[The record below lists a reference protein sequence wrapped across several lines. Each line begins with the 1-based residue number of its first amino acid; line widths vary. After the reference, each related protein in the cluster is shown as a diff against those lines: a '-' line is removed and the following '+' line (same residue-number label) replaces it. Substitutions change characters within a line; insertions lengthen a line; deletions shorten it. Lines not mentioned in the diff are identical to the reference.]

1 MIGVKLLERYELVEQ
16 IGHGGMGVVYRARDP
31 LLDREVAVKML
42 PPGALRPDTEERFRR
57 EARLV
62 AQMDHP
68 GIVPIFD
75 FGQYLGSL
83 FLVMPVVE
91 GTTLRKLTE
100 KGDLHLGEVLEI
112 AAQSAEALDYSHSR
126 GVVHRDIK
134 PDNIMVSLESEPMRV
149 RLMDFGLARDTGHGK
164 LTHSG
169 GIVGTISYM
178 SPEQI
183 QGGAVGVG
191 ADLYGLG
198 AVLYECLAGEA
209 PFVGPLYALV
219 PRIISEMPPSLR
231 SRAIEV
237 DEELDTLVLSCLS
250 KDPAQRPRT
259 GRELAT
265 GLRRAAARLGG
276 EALRRLIASP
286 AAARKGTTSVPL
298 VGRQLELQQITS
310 RLQQVLAG
318 EGQTLLVE
326 GEAGIGKSRLLD
338 EIAALCRAR
347 GLRVVRGRLADRQ
360 SALPYQG
367 FCELVQDGLRTRDTS
382 MSSSGNLQELAELA
396 GELVSR
402 FPLLAEVEELR
413 SLAESEPGGEAA
425 AASTGPL
432 EIAQLFARTLQ
443 KITAGRPFAILLEDI
458 HLASEPTAETL
469 ERFASF
475 LAKSPILLAAS
486 LRPSEVEAGSRSA
499 RLLSH
504 WREDPR
510 STRLR
515 LEALEGEEFTRLVGY
530 QLGIDEPP
538 ADLVE
543 KLFKASEGNPLFVRE
558 LIRAWCDTS
567 ELRRG
572 ADGSWTFSGS
582 RSLLSGDALPQAVK
596 DAVERHL
603 DRLPAPHRR
612 LLELAAVLGPRFDFD
627 ELVALLSETGLPGV
641 DSSVV
646 GGMDLER
653 LAEKMIEAL
662 LQAGVL
668 VEERRGFLCF
678 ASLLQ
683 REVLYHRLSRRERRA
698 CHRKAAEHL
707 LRRFAGRE
715 EKVLAAIFHHAAEGE
730 LVEATEIWGLEL
742 ARRALS
748 SSQGEEAVKVARKA
762 LEAEGE
768 EAGEAPGLQR
778 GELLLTLAEA
788 ERLLGDLDAALDA
801 GERAFVTFDR
811 ADAPAAA
818 ARTAHLLADTA
829 WQARRGE
836 LARAWVE
843 RGLELARAA
852 EAGGGVAGSSV
863 AIFGD
868 TLESLLLLGATV
880 TNLRGEHEE
889 ARQYFDE
896 LERRSRGKTADPRF
910 EEGGTLRIAF
920 TSADPEIDPVHAAS
934 REELELCAL
943 LYDVLIE
950 RAGEMQSPLLES
962 AFLSADGRRCELRLR
977 AGLAFS
983 DGTPVGAPQV
993 KVSLERV
1000 ARARRGRLPAALA
1013 VIDGIDAFVRGQE
1026 EDIRGL
1032 DVIGER
1038 ALLCELSEPLP
1049 IFPAL
1054 LSDPTLALV
1063 REVADLAGNRRLY
1076 GTGPFEL
1083 EAVEPGR
1090 LLLARRKSPG
1100 GARSARLE
1108 RLEVELGMESSAVLA
1123 ALRAGELDLGG
1134 DLPSEEIESVL
1145 RDPRLRSGYVE
1156 QARQNVIFLLLRRAL
1171 STAQRR
1177 ALIAAIDVFSL
1188 VQVWGRLA
1196 QPAFGLLPPG
1206 VLGHDAGRR
1215 PLQFDPEPSQLI
1227 ELRLRCGIDRRLM
1240 QRHRAFFE
1248 RLKSRLELAGVLA
1261 DWQEMD
1267 TPPRSDRVDF
1277 DLLFVR
1283 ATAASDDPDEL
1294 AFGLFHSR
1302 RGRLRAYLSSD
1313 ELDALLEEGRLETR
1327 PLQRA
1332 EIYRRIEEALL
1343 VSGLFLPLFHEIDS
1357 RVAGP
1362 EVRGLRLSPRP
1373 PFLDYGRLAKG
1384 EAIEDRAL
1392 RAARGGEIHVPLPG
1406 KPEELDPLLGLW
1418 SDFVELLP
1426 NVFETLV
1433 RVEEGAR
1440 TEPWLAESWEARG
1453 GGARYHLHL
1462 RQGVRFHDGRRFS
1475 SRDVRWSFERL
1486 LRSPRTEA
1494 HFPLLPIK
1502 GARAFRAGST
1512 DTIAG
1517 LQLLSAHEL
1526 LIELEKPIAFFPSL
1540 LSHPLTAIVPE
1551 GAQTLAATWRD
1562 GCVGSGAF
1570 RVLRFEPQKRLEL
1583 ERNPD
1588 YWRAGFPKADRLTFH
1603 FGLDSKKVAADF
1615 RLGRLS
1621 LASDLPP
1628 EEIDALRRDP
1638 EFAAG
1643 YRETPRLATYFLVL
1657 DPRHQPFSDR
1667 EKRRELAAALNLG
1680 ACLPA
1685 AGRLAMR
1692 AHGLIPPGLLGY
1704 EAPAPLPALPPAEPI
1719 DRAKVFVRVVKH
1731 PVFTSPYSK
1740 LWQKLKDGA
1749 AAAGFELDEVE
1760 LAPGQATPF
1769 FREGRADLLA
1779 FRWVADYP
1787 DTDGFLAN
1795 LLHSEEGALGQV
1807 FGLPEL
1813 DRQIE
1818 RARSETDPG
1827 MRHVL
1832 YREID
1837 EKLVHDALV
1846 LPLFHEQIYRFR
1858 HPSVRGFR
1866 FGMSTPEV
1874 RYDELYVRR

>member
-100 KGDLHLGEVLEI
+100 KGNLHLGEVLEI
-112 AAQSAEALDYSHSR
+112 AAQSAEALDYSHAR

-134 PDNIMVSLESEPMRV
+134 PDNIMVALESEPMRV

-183 QGGAVGVG
+183 QGGAVGVA

-209 PFVGPLYALV
+209 PFVGPLYSLV
-219 PRIISEMPPSLR
+219 PRIVAETPPLLR
-231 SRAIEV
+231 GRGVEV
-237 DEELDTLVLSCLS
+237 DEELDALVLACLA
-250 KDPAQRPRT
+250 KDPAARPKT

-276 EALRRLIASP
+276 EALSRRIAAPTAGSP
-286 AAARKGTTSVPL
+286 AGPSVPL
-298 VGRQLELQQITS
+298 VGRQLELQQITG

-318 EGQTLLVE
+318 EAQTLLVE
-326 GEAGIGKSRLLD
+326 AEAGIGKSRLLD
-338 EIAALCRAR
+338 EIAALCRSR

-360 SALPYQG
+360 SALPFQG

-396 GELVSR
+396 SELVAR

-413 SLAESEPGGEAA
+413 SLAEPSSDGAPGAA
-425 AASTGPL
+425 GGGAL

-458 HLASEPTAETL
+458 HLASENTTETL
-469 ERFASF
+469 ERFATF
-475 LAKSPILLAAS
+475 LAKSPLLLVAS
-486 LRPSEVEAGSRSA
+486 LRPSEVEAGGKTA
-499 RLLSH
+499 RLLLH

-510 STRLR
+510 TTRLR
-515 LEALEGEEFTRLVGY
+515 LEPLAGEDFARLVGLH
-530 QLGIDEPP
+530 LGIDEP
-538 ADLVE
+538 AAELVDR
-543 KLFKASEGNPLFVRE
+543 LFAASEGNPLFVRE

-572 ADGSWTFSGS
+572 SDGSWTFSGS
-582 RSLLSGDALPQAVK
+582 RALLSGNALPQAVK
-596 DAVERHL
+596 EAVERHL

-627 ELVALLSETGLPGV
+627 DLVALLSETGLPGV

-646 GGMDLER
+646 GAMGLER
-653 LAEKMIEAL
+653 FTEKMVEVL

-668 VEERRGFLCF
+668 VEERRLFLCF

-698 CHRKAAEHL
+698 CHRKVAEHL

-715 EKVLAAIFHHAAEGE
+715 EKALAAIFHHAAEGE
-730 LVEATEIWGLEL
+730 LAPVTEKWGLEL
-742 ARRALS
+742 ARRALAA
-748 SSQGEEAVKVARKA
+748 SQGEEAARVARKA
-762 LEAEGE
+762 LDAEGE
-768 EAGEAPGLQR
+768 EAGDSAGFAR
-778 GELLLTLAEA
+778 GELQRTLAEA
-788 ERLLGDLDAALDA
+788 ERLLGDLDAALEAADK
-801 GERAFVTFDR
+801 AFTAFDR
-811 ADAPAAA
+811 ADQPAAA
-818 ARTAHLLADTA
+818 AQTAYFLAETA

-852 EAGGGVAGSSV
+852 AVGSRDAVAE
-863 AIFGD
+863 
-868 TLESLLLLGATV
+868 TLECLLLLGATV
-880 TNLRGEHEE
+880 ANLRGEHEE
-889 ARQYFDE
+889 ARHYFDE
-896 LERRSRGKTADPRF
+896 LERRGRGPATDLHLA
-910 EEGGTLRIAF
+910 EGGTLRIAF
-920 TSADPEIDPVHAAS
+920 ASRELELDPVEAAS
-934 REELELCAL
+934 REEIEASAL

-950 RAGEMQSPLLES
+950 RAGELQSPLLES

-977 AGLAFS
+977 AGLAFA
-983 DGTPVGAPQV
+983 DGTPISAALV
-993 KVSLERV
+993 KTSLERA
-1000 ARARRGRLPAALA
+1000 ARGRRGRLPAALA
-1013 VIDGIDAFVRGQE
+1013 VLDGVDAFLRGQE
-1026 EDIRGL
+1026 DEIRGL
-1032 DVIGER
+1032 DLIGER
-1038 ALLCELSEPLP
+1038 ALLCELAEPLP

-1054 LSDPTLALV
+1054 LSDPTLAV
-1063 REVADLAGNRRLY
+1063 VHEVADPAGNKRLY
-1076 GTGPFEL
+1076 GSGPFEL
-1083 EAVEPGR
+1083 EAVEPRR
-1090 LLLARRKSPG
+1090 LLLTRRRRPG
-1100 GARSARLE
+1100 GARHSRLDHLEIELGVESAR
-1108 RLEVELGMESSAVLA
+1108 MLA
-1123 ALRAGELDLGG
+1123 ALRSGEVDLGG

-1145 RDPRLRSGYVE
+1145 RDPRLRSGYLE
-1156 QARQNVIFLLLRRAL
+1156 QARQNVVFVLLRLAL
-1171 STAQRR
+1171 TAEERS
-1177 ALIAAIDVFSL
+1177 ALIAAIDAFAL
-1188 VQVWGRLA
+1188 VQASSRQA

-1206 VLGHDAGRR
+1206 VLGHDPGRR
-1215 PLQFDPEPSQLI
+1215 PLRFAPNPAVLAGR
-1227 ELRLRCGIDRRLM
+1227 RLRVGVDRRLKS
-1240 QRHRAFFE
+1240 RHPLFFE
-1248 RLKSRLELAGVLA
+1248 RLGERLQSCGVALE
-1261 DWQEMD
+1261 WTEMD
-1267 TPPRSDRVDF
+1267 SPPRSDRVDF

-1302 RGRLRAYLSSD
+1302 RGRLRAYLAGE

-1332 EIYRRIEEALL
+1332 EIYRKIEEELL
-1343 VSGLFLPLFHEIDS
+1343 ASGLFLPLFHEIDG
-1357 RVAGP
+1357 RVAGAR
-1362 EVRGLRLSPRP
+1362 VRGLRLSPRP
-1373 PFLDYGRLAKG
+1373 PFIDYARLAKG
-1384 EAIEDRAL
+1384 EASEESLPRS
-1392 RAARGGEIHVPLPG
+1392 ARGGEIHVPLPG
-1406 KPEELDPLLGLW
+1406 RPEALDPLLGMW
-1418 SDFVELLP
+1418 SDFVEILP

-1440 TEPWLAESWEARG
+1440 PEPWLAEGWEARG

-1462 RQGVRFHDGRRFS
+1462 RQGVRFHDGRRLS

-1502 GARAFRAGST
+1502 GARAFRAGAE
-1512 DTIAG
+1512 TISG

-1551 GAQTLAATWRD
+1551 GTRELAGTWRD
-1562 GCVGSGAF
+1562 GCVGTGAF
-1570 RVLRFEPQKRLEL
+1570 RVLRFEPQRRLEL

-1588 YWRAGFPKADRLTFH
+1588 YWRPGYPKGDRLTFH
-1603 FGLDSKKVAADF
+1603 FGATAAKVAADF

-1657 DPRHQPFSDR
+1657 DPRHAPFSDR
-1667 EKRRELAAALNLG
+1667 EQRRELAAALHLG
-1680 ACLPA
+1680 VALAA

-1704 EAPAPLPALPPAEPI
+1704 EAPAPLPTLPPAEKI

-1731 PVFTSPYSK
+1731 PVYAGPYAK
-1740 LWQKLKDGA
+1740 LWLKLKEGA
-1749 AAAGFELDEVE
+1749 EAALFELDEVE
-1760 LAPGQATPF
+1760 LEPGQATPF
-1769 FREGRADLLA
+1769 FRDGGADLLA

-1795 LLHSEEGALGQV
+1795 LLHGEEGALGKV

-1813 DRQIE
+1813 DHQIE
-1818 RARSETDPG
+1818 RARCETDPG
-1827 MRHVL
+1827 LRHVL

-1837 EKLVHDALV
+1837 EKLVHEALV
-1846 LPLFHEQIYRFR
+1846 VPLFHEQIYRFR